1 MVAQERAATRESVIA
16 TGISFEQYM
25 EQYAADYAE
34 WVNGEVIRMSP
45 VREIHD
51 SIFRFLIMLFTAY
64 LEQTGGT
71 LRVAPFVMR
80 LDHAREPDLQVI
92 LPEHLERIKDTLVD
106 GPADLVVEIVS
117 PESTERDRG
126 DKFAEYERGGV
137 AEYWIVDAVRK
148 ETLFYVLNADGI
160 YEGHKPDEAGE
171 YHSVVLSRLHLPADI
186 FWRHLLPTLTETV
199 RMVEAML
206 SANP

>member
-1 MVAQERAATRESVIA
+1 MVAQERAAARENIIA
-16 TGISFEQYM
+16 TGIPFEQYM

-34 WVNGEVIRMSP
+34 WVNGEVVKMSP

-51 SIFRFLIMLFTAY
+51 SIFQFLIILFRSYVEAA
-64 LEQTGGT
+64 GGT
-71 LRVAPFVMR
+71 LRVAPFVMK
-80 LDHAREPDLQVI
+80 LDHAREPDLLVI
-92 LPEHLERIKDTLVD
+92 LPEHLERVKDTLVD

-126 DKFAEYERGGV
+126 DKFVEYERGGV

-148 ETLFYVLNADGI
+148 ECLFYVLNADGI
-160 YEGHKPDEAGE
+160 YEGRKPDEAGV
-171 YHSVVLSRLHLPADI
+171 YHSTVLSRLRLPADI
-186 FWRHLLPTLTETV
+186 FWRDPLPSLNETV

-206 SANP
+206 SQS

>member
-1 MVAQERAATRESVIA
+1 MK
-16 TGISFEQYM
+16 
-25 EQYAADYAE
+25 
-34 WVNGEVIRMSP
+34 
-45 VREIHD
+45 
-51 SIFRFLIMLFTAY
+51 
-64 LEQTGGT
+64 
-71 LRVAPFVMR
+71 

-92 LPEHLERIKDTLVD
+92 LPEHLERVKDTLLD

-148 ETLFYVLNADGI
+148 EALFYALNSDRI
-160 YEGHKPDEAGE
+160 YEGRKPDEAGV

-186 FWRHLLPTLTETV
+186 FWRDPLPSLNETV
-199 RMVEAML
+199 RLVEAML
-206 SANP
+206 SQS

>member
-1 MVAQERAATRESVIA
+1 MVAQERAATHENVIA
-16 TGISFEQYM
+16 TGIPFEQYL

-34 WVNGEVIRMSP
+34 WVDGEVIKMSP

-51 SIFRFLIMLFTAY
+51 SVFRFLILLFTAY

-71 LRVAPFVMR
+71 LRVAPFVMK

-92 LPEHLERIKDTLVD
+92 LLEHLERVKDTLVD

-137 AEYWIVDAVRK
+137 AEYWIIDAVRK
-148 ETLFYVLNADGI
+148 ESLFYVLNADGI
-160 YEGHKPDEAGE
+160 YEGHKPDEAGI
-171 YHSVVLSRLHLPADI
+171 YHSAALSRLSLPADI
-186 FWRHLLPTLTETV
+186 FWRDPLPGFSEV
-199 RMVEAML
+199 ARMIEAML
-206 SANP
+206 SAIP